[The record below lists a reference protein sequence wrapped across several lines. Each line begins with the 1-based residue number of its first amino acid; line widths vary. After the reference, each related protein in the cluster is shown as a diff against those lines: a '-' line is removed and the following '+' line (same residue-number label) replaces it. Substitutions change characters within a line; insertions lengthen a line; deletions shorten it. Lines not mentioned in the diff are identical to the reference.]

1 MINHYTFGEYTSFEV
16 PTAIKFMEDCDGYRN
31 IREPFRDI
39 NLRSLLR
46 TSYEIRF
53 NDLRL
58 VERTMNIVE
67 TA

>member
-1 MINHYTFGEYTSFEV
+1 
-16 PTAIKFMEDCDGYRN
+16 
-31 IREPFRDI
+31 
-39 NLRSLLR
+39 LR

-67 TA
+67 TAWEI

>member
-1 MINHYTFGEYTSFEV
+1 MINHYTFGAYTSFEV

-31 IREPFRDI
+31 IREPFGDI

-46 TSYEIRF
+46 TSYERRF

-58 VERTMNIVE
+58 IEMAINIVRN
-67 TA
+67 T